1 MTHAQIQP
9 PKLDAG
15 QRDAFKRLL
24 AAMDSPEERQHGIS
38 VNTLATMLKISR
50 PEAVSIA
57 QELHRTEGAKLEGD
71 RLFPHPSSV
80 AAKFGATRNFGTD
93 FGAAAAEIAKS
104 PMTGGMLN
112 ALSRTE
118 RMGCVGILDVV
129 LAYPKEGVPK
139 STFARTMPAER
150 VAALLSDL
158 QNASAIR
165 MVDDRVYPGQNLPSV
180 INEAAGIK
188 G

>member
-1 MTHAQIQP
+1 MSISA

-15 QRDAFKRLL
+15 QKEALSRLL
-24 AAMDSPEERQHGIS
+24 EAVDDEKNGIS
-38 VNTLATMLKISR
+38 VGTLATMLKVSQPHALALVR
-50 PEAVSIA
+50 ELEADGHVKLVSGRVVAHPQSITKNFSA
-57 QELHRTEGAKLEGD
+57 GA
-71 RLFPHPSSV
+71 PV
-80 AAKFGATRNFGTD
+80 D

-104 PMTGGMLN
+104 PMIGGMLN
-112 ALSRTE
+112 ALPRTE

-129 LAYPKEGVPK
+129 LAHPKEGVPK
-139 STFARTMPAER
+139 STFARAIPAEK
-150 VAALLSDL
+150 VAELLSSL
-158 QNASAIR
+158 QYTGAIR